1 MLVDR
6 FKNILEMKPIFIS
19 FEGCEGSG
27 KSTQSKLLASYLE
40 KLGKSTVLTREPGG
54 TDLAEEIRKVLLG
67 GKKIEDTLTEFVLIS
82 AARRDHVEHK
92 IKPELGNGQ
101 FVVCDRFFDSS
112 LAYQGYARGLDLKI
126 MHEIKNLT
134 IGEFA
139 PDKTFLIDIDPE
151 VAIERIKS
159 ARMGNNH
166 YDAMGI
172 EFHKKVRNGFL
183 EIAKQNPN
191 RIVVINGN
199 RSQKEVFEEIK
210 SNL

>member
-1 MLVDR
+1 
-6 FKNILEMKPIFIS
+6 MKPIFIS

-40 KLGKSTVLTREPGG
+40 KLGKSTLLTREPGG

-82 AARRDHVEHK
+82 AARRDHVEQK
-92 IKPELGNGQ
+92 IKPALSNGQ

-159 ARMGNNH
+159 ARSGNNH

-172 EFHKKVRNGFL
+172 EFHKKVRKGFL

-191 RIVVINGN
+191 RIFVINGN
-199 RSQKEVFEEIK
+199 RSQEEVFEEIK